1 MEGLST
7 QTYLDHL
14 NNKVFENEDDA
25 LAFVNAIKNNQSLV
39 AGGSVLRAYC
49 VYSGNHSSRQEADID
64 IYVNMSKARSLYNN
78 LRDIGYSLSSTFN
91 MAPAYDQSFFMKN
104 NILARFRLSNWDV
117 SNLGRYIDLM
127 IIPDDISLT
136 SVVQNF
142 DLTFCEIW
150 FDGEKVYATNID
162 DVLNK
167 RGTIRQEYKEALLEN
182 FNKFIIKR
190 IKKYTLRGFL
200 IKYECEGEK
209 TVKIPIK
216 SLSPGNI
223 ERWVV
228 TLLYKNLM
236 DYENFFVKST
246 RENRFIEFV
255 NHKLEKYTIENL
267 NHIVKNNILP
277 ILRAR
282 NDNEVKSLYRKCL
295 VVGHSNYLKE
305 PYITYINTYTGITKD
320 EIKQDIIIFGG
331 NFAIWAKKMYT
342 DERFYNEYAISNR
355 IDTISFLEGSVPI
368 GQDSESEE
376 DQSDYDQEDQSDYEE
391 EDDLFSPRSQNIKEI
406 IDFFF
411 NSQPPETLEQIKV
424 KIFEWYGNPARVNK
438 KILYLLLSLS
448 NAYTEKNLFQ
458 FETYVVDENLI
469 APKDCYDVI
478 MFDTYKI
485 TEYLRDEMESIMF
498 VNVSGD
504 DVENFSV
511 LCYTKAYIRQYISDY
526 GNKIFYECNGS
537 GPFIDYEN
545 DQIIEGRNVGN
556 SRKHNLIPY
565 IKLPLVGGTN
575 VLFPLYQIWKVL
587 ESDKKVFYVFR
598 QPNLE
603 FTISHDVSYNDGSYV
618 SANHCQQDTAEAVY
632 NIKICGGDKCII
644 GRQPDV

>member
-14 NNKVFENEDDA
+14 NNKVFENQDVA
-25 LAFVNAIKNNQSLV
+25 VGFVNAIKNNQSLV

-49 VYSGNHSSRQEADID
+49 VYSGSSKSSRQAADID
-64 IYVNMSKARSLYNN
+64 IYVNISKARSLYNN
-78 LRDIGYSLSSTFN
+78 LKDIGYSLSSKFN

-104 NILARFRLSNWDV
+104 NILARFRLSNYYV
-117 SNLGRYIDLM
+117 LNLGKYIDLM

-182 FNKFIIKR
+182 FNRFIIKR

-216 SLSPGNI
+216 SISPGNI

-228 TLLYKNLM
+228 TYLYKNLM
-236 DYENFFVKST
+236 EYEKFFIKNST
-246 RENRFIEFV
+246 ENTFLKFV
-255 NHKLEKYTIENL
+255 TNSLQKYTMENL
-267 NHIVKNNILP
+267 KNTVQNNIEELIRP
-277 ILRAR
+277 TNNTELTF
-282 NDNEVKSLYRKCL
+282 LYRKCL
-295 VVGHSNYLKE
+295 VMGDAIHIEE
-305 PYITYINTYTGITKD
+305 PYLTYINTYTGITKD
-320 EIKQDIIIFGG
+320 QIKQDERMFRNKFEVWELKIITDPTF
-331 NFAIWAKKMYT
+331 Y
-342 DERFYNEYAISNR
+342 DERDIRAR
-355 IDTISFLEGSVPI
+355 LGTIGFLESNVPDGI
-368 GQDSESEE
+368 QDSDSEGE
-376 DQSDYDQEDQSDYEE
+376 GTPYDSEQEDE
-391 EDDLFSPRSQNIKEI
+391 LFSQRSQNIQQI
-406 IDFFF
+406 IDFFL
-411 NSQPPETLEQIKV
+411 NSETLEQIKV
-424 KIFEWYGNPARVNK
+424 KIFEWYGNPAIINK

-448 NAYTEKNLFQ
+448 KAYTEKNLFQ

-478 MFDTYKI
+478 IFDTYKI

-575 VLFPLYQIWKVL
+575 VLFPLYQILKVL

-598 QPNLE
+598 QPDLE
-603 FTISHDVSYNDGSYV
+603 FTVSHDVSYNDGSYV
-618 SANHCQQDTAEAVY
+618 SANHCQDGTAEAVY
-632 NIKICGGDKCII
+632 NIKICGGDKCIVS
-644 GRQPDV
+644 RQPVV

>member
-14 NNKVFENEDDA
+14 DNKVFNNEDDA
-25 LAFVNAIKNNQSLV
+25 VGFVNAIKNNQSLV

-49 VYSGNHSSRQEADID
+49 VYSGNHSSRQESDID
-64 IYVNMSKARSLYNN
+64 IYVNISKARNLYNN
-78 LRDIGYSLSSTFN
+78 LRDIGYSLSSKFN

-255 NHKLEKYTIENL
+255 THKLEKYTIENL
-267 NHIVKNNILP
+267 NNIVKNNILP

-295 VVGHSNYLKE
+295 VIGHSNFLKE
-305 PYITYINTYTGITKD
+305 PYITYINTFTGITKN
-320 EIKQDIIIFGG
+320 EIKQSVRLFGSK
-331 NFAIWAKKMYT
+331 FAAWERKMYT
-342 DERFYNEYAISNR
+342 DARFYDEFNITQRINAIG
-355 IDTISFLEGSVPI
+355 FLDRNVFDDI
-368 GQDSESEE
+368 QDSDSEGEESEE
-376 DQSDYDQEDQSDYEE
+376 DSDQEDE
-391 EDDLFSPRSQNIKEI
+391 LFSPRSQNIQEI

-498 VNVSGD
+498 VNVSGE

-511 LCYTKAYIRQYISDY
+511 LFYTKAYIRHYISDY

-598 QPNLE
+598 QPDLE
-603 FTISHDVSYNDGSYV
+603 FTVSHDVSYNEGSYV
-618 SANHCQQDTAEAVY
+618 SANHCQDGTAEAVY

-644 GRQPDV
+644 GRQADV

>member
-1 MEGLST
+1 ME
-7 QTYLDHL
+7 
-14 NNKVFENEDDA
+14 
-25 LAFVNAIKNNQSLV
+25 
-39 AGGSVLRAYC
+39 
-49 VYSGNHSSRQEADID
+49 
-64 IYVNMSKARSLYNN
+64 
-78 LRDIGYSLSSTFN
+78 
-91 MAPAYDQSFFMKN
+91 
-104 NILARFRLSNWDV
+104 
-117 SNLGRYIDLM
+117 
-127 IIPDDISLT
+127 
-136 SVVQNF
+136 
-142 DLTFCEIW
+142 
-150 FDGEKVYATNID
+150 
-162 DVLNK
+162 
-167 RGTIRQEYKEALLEN
+167 
-182 FNKFIIKR
+182 
-190 IKKYTLRGFL
+190 
-200 IKYECEGEK
+200 
-209 TVKIPIK
+209 
-216 SLSPGNI
+216 
-223 ERWVV
+223 
-228 TLLYKNLM
+228 
-236 DYENFFVKST
+236 YENFFVKST

-255 NHKLEKYTIENL
+255 THKLEKYTIENL
-267 NHIVKNNILP
+267 NNIVKNNILP

-295 VVGHSNYLKE
+295 VLGYAASNLKE

-320 EIKQDIIIFGG
+320 EIKQDARIFGPK
-331 NFAIWAKKMYT
+331 FSDWERKMYT
-342 DERFYNEYAISNR
+342 DFFYEEINITQR
-355 IDTISFLEGSVPI
+355 INTIGFLERNVPEMV
-368 GQDSESEE
+368 QDSDSEGE
-376 DQSDYDQEDQSDYEE
+376 GTPSFSEQEDED
-391 EDDLFSPRSQNIKEI
+391 EDDLFSPRSQNIQEI

-411 NSQPPETLEQIKV
+411 NYETLEQIKV
-424 KIFEWYGNPARVNK
+424 HIFEWYGNPARINK

-469 APKDCYDVI
+469 SPKDCYDVI

-537 GPFIDYEN
+537 GPFIDYTR

-587 ESDKKVFYVFR
+587 ESDKRVFYVFR
-598 QPNLE
+598 QADLE
-603 FTISHDVSYNDGSYV
+603 FTISHDVSYNEGSYV
-618 SANHCQQDTAEAVY
+618 SANHCQDGTAEAVY
-632 NIKICGGDKCII
+632 SIKICGGDKCVI

>member
-14 NNKVFENEDDA
+14 DNKVFENEDDA
-25 LAFVNAIKNNQSLV
+25 VGFVNAIKNNQSLV

-49 VYSGNHSSRQEADID
+49 VYSGNHSSRQESDID
-64 IYVNMSKARSLYNN
+64 IYVNISKARNLYNN

-255 NHKLEKYTIENL
+255 THKLEKYTIENL
-267 NHIVKNNILP
+267 NNIVKNNILP

-295 VVGHSNYLKE
+295 VIGHSNFLKE
-305 PYITYINTYTGITKD
+305 PYITYINTYTGITKN
-320 EIKQDIIIFGG
+320 EIKQSVRLFGSK
-331 NFAIWAKKMYT
+331 FAAWESKMYT
-342 DERFYNEYAISNR
+342 DARFYDEFNITQRINAIG
-355 IDTISFLEGSVPI
+355 FLDRNVFDDI
-368 GQDSESEE
+368 QDSDSEGEESEE
-376 DQSDYDQEDQSDYEE
+376 DSDQ
-391 EDDLFSPRSQNIKEI
+391 EDDLFSPRSQNIQEI

-411 NSQPPETLEQIKV
+411 NSQPPETIDQIKV
-424 KIFEWYGNPARVNK
+424 KIFEWYGNPARINK

-458 FETYVVDENLI
+458 FETYIVDENLI
-469 APKDCYDVI
+469 SPKDCYDVI

-598 QPNLE
+598 QPDLE
-603 FTISHDVSYNDGSYV
+603 FTVSHDVSYNEGSYV
-618 SANHCQQDTAEAVY
+618 SANHCQDGTAEAVY

>member
-7 QTYLDHL
+7 QTYLDYL
-14 NNKVFENEDDA
+14 KNNVFNNEVKA
-25 LAFVNAIKNNQSLV
+25 TKFASAIKNSESLV
-39 AGGSVLRAYC
+39 AGGSVLRAYSY
-49 VYSGNHSSRQEADID
+49 YSEGLYKDID
-64 IYVNMSKARSLYNN
+64 IYVHMSKALQLYNG
-78 LRDIGYSLSSTFN
+78 LKEVGYNSFRQFN

-104 NILARFRLSNWDV
+104 NILARFTI
-117 SNLGRYIDLM
+117 IDYTSPNRPIDIML
-127 IIPDDISLT
+127 IPDNIPLT

-150 FDGEKVYATNID
+150 FDGEKIYATDID
-162 DVLNK
+162 GILNK
-167 RGTIRQEYKEALLEN
+167 RGTIRQEYKQALLEN
-182 FNKFIIKR
+182 FNRFIIKR
-190 IKKYTLRGFL
+190 IIKYTKRGFL
-200 IKYECEGEK
+200 IKYDCEGEK
-209 TVKIPIK
+209 TVNIPIK
-216 SLSPGNI
+216 SVSPENI

-228 TLLYKNLM
+228 TYLYKNLM
-236 DYENFFVKST
+236 SYGKFFLKNT
-246 RENRFIEFV
+246 RENHFLKFV
-255 NHKLEKYTIENL
+255 TNSLQKYTMENL
-267 NHIVKNNILP
+267 KNSLQNNIEEL
-277 ILRAR
+277 LRPR
-282 NDNEVKSLYRKCL
+282 NDTELTFLYRKCL
-295 VVGHSNYLKE
+295 VMGDAIHIEE
-305 PYITYINTYTGITKD
+305 PYITYINTYTGITKNQ
-320 EIKQDIIIFGG
+320 IKQDDRIFRSKFEDWELKII
-331 NFAIWAKKMYT
+331 T
-342 DERFYNEYAISNR
+342 DERNFYMERNIRAR
-355 IDTISFLEGSVPI
+355 LTTIGFLERNVPDDI
-368 GQDSESEE
+368 QDSDSEGEEDEE
-376 DQSDYDQEDQSDYEE
+376 DQSDSEQ

-424 KIFEWYGNPARVNK
+424 KIFEWYGSPARLNK

-485 TEYLRDEMESIMF
+485 TEYLREEMESIMF
-498 VNVSGD
+498 VNVSVD

-537 GPFIDYEN
+537 GAFIDYEN

-598 QPNLE
+598 QPDLE

-618 SANHCQQDTAEAVY
+618 SANHCQDGTAEAVY

>member
-1 MEGLST
+1 MEGLLT

-14 NNKVFENEDDA
+14 KDEVFENEDDA
-25 LAFVNAIKNNQSLV
+25 LAFANAIKNNQSLV

-49 VYSGNHSSRQEADID
+49 VYGGNRASREEADID
-64 IYVNMSKARSLYNN
+64 IYVNMSKAHSLYIN
-78 LRDIGYSLSSTFN
+78 LRDIGYSLSSKFN

-104 NILARFRLSNWDV
+104 NILARFRLSNYDV
-117 SNLGRYIDLM
+117 PNFGRYIDLM

-150 FDGEKVYATNID
+150 FDGENVYATNID

-190 IKKYTLRGFL
+190 IKKYTARGFL

-209 TVKIPIK
+209 TVRFPIK

-228 TLLYKNLM
+228 TLLYKHLM

-255 NHKLEKYTIENL
+255 THKLEKYTIENL

-295 VVGHSNYLKE
+295 VVGHSKYLKE
-305 PYITYINTYTGITKD
+305 PYITYINTYTGITQD
-320 EIKQDIIIFGG
+320 EINQDIRTFGPK
-331 NFAIWAKKMYT
+331 FTAWERKMYT
-342 DERFYNEYAISNR
+342 DLRFYDEFNITQR
-355 IDTISFLEGSVPI
+355 INTIRFLESIEPEP
-368 GQDSESEE
+368 ESEDEAEIFSRGE
-376 DQSDYDQEDQSDYEE
+376 DIQ
-391 EDDLFSPRSQNIKEI
+391 KT

-411 NSQPPETLEQIKV
+411 NSQPPETIDQIKT
-424 KIFEWYGNPARVNK
+424 KIFEWYGSPARINK
-438 KILYLLLSLS
+438 KILYLLLSLT
-448 NAYTEKNLFQ
+448 NAYTEKNGFQ

-469 APKDCYDVI
+469 APNDCYDVI
-478 MFDTYKI
+478 MYDTYKI
-485 TEYLRDEMESIMF
+485 TEYLRDDLEAIMF
-498 VNVSGD
+498 VNVVAGA

-537 GPFIDYEN
+537 GPFIDYTR

-556 SRKHNLIPY
+556 SRKHNLTPY

-587 ESDKKVFYVFR
+587 ESDKRVFYVFR
-598 QPNLE
+598 EADLE
-603 FTISHDVSYNDGSYV
+603 FTVSHDVSYNEGSYV
-618 SANHCQQDTAEAVY
+618 SANHCQDGTSEAVY
-632 NIKICGGDKCII
+632 SIKICGGDNCII
-644 GRQPDV
+644 GRQADV